1 MQNRCTIGWQ
11 KSVKDIFIKKM
22 RKSNARKDRMDLDC
36 PKGSA
41 QTSFIKLWAL
51 GKLSYKFNL
60 Q

>member
-1 MQNRCTIGWQ
+1 MHYLLAKTY
-11 KSVKDIFIKKM
+11 KDICIKKM